1 MNSKYIK
8 TILFTL
14 VLGLVMSA
22 CGSSSSS
29 SNNTQK
35 SSTIDGIKAPNQ
47 ISTVDAKE

>member
-22 CGSSSSS
+22 CGSSSS